1 MKKNEILL
9 NTIKM
14 VKIQLN
20 LKNENKDVPGGP
32 VVKILPCNVGDMS
45 LIPGWELRSQ
55 KPQSN
60 KPTCRNC

>member
-1 MKKNEILL
+1 MQMKKNEILL

-14 VKIQLN
+14 VKIKLN

-32 VVKILPCNVGDMS
+32 VVKSLPCNVGDMG
-45 LIPGWELRSQ
+45 LITGRELRSQ

-60 KPTCRNC
+60 